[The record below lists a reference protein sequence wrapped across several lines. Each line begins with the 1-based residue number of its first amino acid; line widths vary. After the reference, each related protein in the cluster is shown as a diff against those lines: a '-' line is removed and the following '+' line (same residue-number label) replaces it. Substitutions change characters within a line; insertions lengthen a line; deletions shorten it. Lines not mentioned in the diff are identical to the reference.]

1 MIAINPLQERGLER
15 FTAPQN
21 PFEMLTNSETQ
32 LASAYYNVRIGG
44 DMALLKGMMRLL
56 IERDDAASAAG
67 RPSLLDDEFI
77 QTHTVG
83 FDELRR
89 DVLNSE
95 WKDIER
101 ISGLV
106 RHKSPNWLTHMPLPN
121 APLSVTEWGSLSTNM
136 VPRTYSNWSICC

>member
-1 MIAINPLQERGLER
+1 
-15 FTAPQN
+15 
-21 PFEMLTNSETQ
+21 MLTNSETQ

-101 ISGLV
+101 ISGL
-106 RHKSPNWLTHMPLPN
+106 SQTQIAELADAHMPLPN